1 MLTAQQ
7 QAFVQAIEELNLAQV
22 QVILDDG
29 LDPNFIDPEKGPAI
43 SVWSDGLFKW
53 WEEICEAY
61 ESGNA
66 LTEQEKQTKLLVH
79 LDILDALIKAEANLH
94 LWDVEEVYGPLWD
107 AASSA
112 CVPVVKRL
120 LEEKVDPN
128 TKDEEGL
135 TILSSISDL
144 FFDCDFDEIN
154 WAEALAEEKETLE
167 LLRSH
172 GAKMTK
178 ELNI

>member
-1 MLTAQQ
+1 MLSAQQ
-7 QAFVQAIEELNLAQV
+7 QLLVQAIEELNLAQV
-22 QVILDDG
+22 QSILADG
-29 LDPNFIDPEKGPAI
+29 LDPNFIDLEKGPAI

-53 WEEICEAY
+53 WEAICEAY
-61 ESGNA
+61 EAGSS
-66 LTEQEKQTKLLVH
+66 LTVEQKQESLVVH
-79 LDILDALIKAEANLH
+79 MEILESLIKAKANLH
-94 LWDVEEVYGPLWD
+94 LWDAEEIYGPLWD

-112 CVPVVKRL
+112 CVPAVKRL
-120 LEEKVDPN
+120 LDEKVDPN
-128 TKDEEGL
+128 TKDEDGL

-154 WAEALAEEKETLE
+154 WSEALTEEKETLE

-178 ELNI
+178 ELV